1 MNQINSFRSI
11 ALLVFIFVLFIS
23 VSFYSNSNDVFTVL
37 RLVHA
42 MDDDKKV
49 FIGDPT
55 KTGNTHFD
63 QLFIV
68 TSKKPKI
75 SYDAIFLINK
85 SYLGQKM
92 VLRKFL
98 VIGTFYHK

>member
-1 MNQINSFRSI
+1 
-11 ALLVFIFVLFIS
+11 
-23 VSFYSNSNDVFTVL
+23 VL
-37 RLVHA
+37 RLVNA

-75 SYDAIFLINK
+75 SYDANFLINGY
-85 SYLGQKM
+85 YLGQKV
-92 VLRKFL
+92 VLRNF
-98 VIGTFYHK
+98 F